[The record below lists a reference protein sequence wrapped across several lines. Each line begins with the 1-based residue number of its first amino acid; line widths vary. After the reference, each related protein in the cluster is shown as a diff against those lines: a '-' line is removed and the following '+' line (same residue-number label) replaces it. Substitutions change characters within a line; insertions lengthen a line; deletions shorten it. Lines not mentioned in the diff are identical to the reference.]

1 MSDKPSAEVANTNAV
16 STVWNKISSTM
27 NKVLKTPQKTE
38 VETFNS
44 IDSDLQMLK
53 ERGLVRKLSLET
65 RKREQEIEAA
75 KKKAEM
81 DIMKLKKPK
90 RRTVRGNN
98 NNQESSI

>member
-1 MSDKPSAEVANTNAV
+1 
-16 STVWNKISSTM
+16 M

-90 RRTVRGNN
+90 RRTVRGNY